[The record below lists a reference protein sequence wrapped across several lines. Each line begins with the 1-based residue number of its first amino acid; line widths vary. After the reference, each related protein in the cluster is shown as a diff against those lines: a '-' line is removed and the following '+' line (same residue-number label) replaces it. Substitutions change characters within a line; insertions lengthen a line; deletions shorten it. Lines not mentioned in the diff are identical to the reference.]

1 MKTSEFAEAVT
12 AMLKNEKEVFIEL
25 LKKRILTGLEM
36 KYLSI
41 AVTQKI
47 K

>member
-25 LKKRILTGLEM
+25 LKKEDFNRVRDEIFE
-36 KYLSI
+36 YCSN
-41 AVTQKI
+41 AEN
-47 K
+47 